1 MKELAPGGLYNEGL
15 VVAVDVQRQPFVDQ
29 VVEKKQVVMWLLKVW
44 HSSLLALQFGLDLGL
59 GLKAVVYGHLLG
71 LL

>member
-1 MKELAPGGLYNEGL
+1 MKELAPGGLYNEGV

-29 VVEKKQVVMWLLKVW
+29 VVEKKRVVMWLLKVW

-59 GLKAVVYGHLLG
+59 FTAPLVYLN
-71 LL
+71 